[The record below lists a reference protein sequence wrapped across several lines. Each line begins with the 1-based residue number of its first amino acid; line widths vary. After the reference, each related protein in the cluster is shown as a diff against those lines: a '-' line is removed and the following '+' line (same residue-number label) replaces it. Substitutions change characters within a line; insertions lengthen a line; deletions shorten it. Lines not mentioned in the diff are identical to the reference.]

1 MATTTRADLRLIEGM
16 RFTATTGSGHDVG
29 LDAGSASGGT
39 DAAATPVELVL
50 TAAAGCMAMD
60 AVSILRKMRQH
71 VAGYDIHAEGE
82 RAAEHP
88 RVLTQIALTHQLH
101 GNALAA
107 ANVARALQ
115 LSMTRYCPVFAMLH
129 PGVAFVV
136 RYEVTD
142 DEDGTTTSGVAVR
155 ESAATSGA
163 S

>member
-1 MATTTRADLRLIEGM
+1 MATPARADLRLIEGM

-29 LDAGSASGGT
+29 LDAGAGSGGT
-39 DAAATPVELVL
+39 DTAATPVELVL

-60 AVSILRKMRQH
+60 AVSILRKMRQQ
-71 VAGYDIHAEGE
+71 VAGYDVHAEGE

-88 RVLTQIALTHQLH
+88 RVLTQIALTHRLH
-101 GNALAA
+101 GNALGAG
-107 ANVARALQ
+107 NVARALQ

-142 DEDGTTTSGVAVR
+142 DDDAVVTSGVVDGA
-155 ESAATSGA
+155 SGAMSGA